1 MIYYMTHVFN
11 IYQSHRK
18 INIEN
23 VCHRTLLQRTLQIVP
38 LTSYSKMIHF
48 WMPCPSM
55 VVFFPHPDSGLV
67 SISNT
72 SLTAQSIYL
81 SSEGYPLEMP
91 SCDSTSGSACTVSSS
106 GVSTIRITGFDLQ
119 FSERSGECKQRL
131 LITDGS
137 VTSDVACDDVNNFA
151 RSVLYTSQSTRIEL
165 RLDNADTSTGGK
177 FWIHLEGS

>member
-1 MIYYMTHVFN
+1 
-11 IYQSHRK
+11 
-18 INIEN
+18 
-23 VCHRTLLQRTLQIVP
+23 
-38 LTSYSKMIHF
+38 
-48 WMPCPSM
+48 
-55 VVFFPHPDSGLV
+55 
-67 SISNT
+67 
-72 SLTAQSIYL
+72 
-81 SSEGYPLEMP
+81 MP

-137 VTSDVACDDVNNFA
+137 LISDVACDDVNNFA

>member
-1 MIYYMTHVFN
+1 MTHVFN

-18 INIEN
+18 INNIEN
-23 VCHRTLLQRTLQIVP
+23 VWHRTLLQRTLQIVP
-38 LTSYSKMIHF
+38 LTSESKMIHF
-48 WMPCPSM
+48 WMPCSSM
-55 VVFFPHPDSGLV
+55 CFYSNPDSGLV

-72 SLTAQSIYL
+72 TLTAQSIYL

-106 GVSTIRITGFDLQ
+106 GVSTIRITAFDLQ

-137 VTSDVACDDVNNFA
+137 LISDVACDDVNNFA